1 MYANEKCRAQKKK
14 RKRAAHAL
22 LRTKLDDLS
31 A

>member
-22 LRTKLDDLS
+22 LKTK
-31 A
+31 